1 MEVFAG
7 KHRILIGDILVG
19 FAKCG
24 YYRIT
29 LAASDGNI
37 LRLVRDRCYFFFS
50 KKNGDGRMME
60 PTIFS
65 QLQIYKST
73 YEKTTRCLSFMMK
86 IRDRDGR
93 CFRTI
98 MLGGPPLSLPVR
110 LPSKASLTN
119 FCVLPKLQK
128 CSVID
133 DCKFF

>member
-1 MEVFAG
+1 
-7 KHRILIGDILVG
+7 
-19 FAKCG
+19 
-24 YYRIT
+24 
-29 LAASDGNI
+29 
-37 LRLVRDRCYFFFS
+37 
-50 KKNGDGRMME
+50 MME

-65 QLQIYKST
+65 RLQIYKST

-86 IRDRDGR
+86 IRDRFFFQNDGR

-110 LPSKASLTN
+110 LPSKASLMN

-133 DCKFF
+133 YDCKFF